1 VKRPVFFIAAIVSI
15 VGALAS
21 AQQPAPAAPAAPGAP
36 AAPPK
41 LAVLIITGQN
51 GHNWRGTT
59 PLLRKALEDTGKFEV
74 RVTEEFRGA
83 GPETL
88 APYDLV
94 VLNYFERGR
103 PELRW
108 GDRANAAFLDYVRSG
123 KGVVVYHFSMAAF
136 DGWVDYEKLSGGNW
150 RPNNGHHSAPHTY
163 VVDIKDQEH
172 PITKGLK
179 LSFPQ
184 QNDELYANLR
194 WQPAGSY
201 HVLATAND
209 DHALYA
215 ASRTDSRAPQ
225 PLEGASANEPMLW
238 TTEVGKGRV
247 FVTALGHD
255 VEQVQT
261 PAFVTTFTRGAEWA
275 ATGKVT
281 LPIPAAMASAPQSAQ
296 AAPQPPT
303 AEGYVP
309 RGTRPGKGL
318 APGMKVT
325 DLGKGARTYRISM
338 AKGDEMMS
346 GLTDFA
352 EKYHIRNGHFTALGA
367 INKGLFGWSDVERGL
382 GQKKIELN
390 QEAEIVSLMGSV
402 TTDAQGRGT
411 VHGHGTVALY
421 DGSVKGGHWWEAH
434 VSIIADV
441 FVTEE
446 EGVSEQPKS
455 EPQK

>member
-1 VKRPVFFIAAIVSI
+1 MKRRQIALAALICI
-15 VGALAS
+15 VGGLAY
-21 AQQPAPAAPAAPGAP
+21 AQQPAPAPPPAPAPG
-36 AAPPK
+36 PPK
-41 LAVLIITGQN
+41 TAVLIITGQSN
-51 GHNWRGTT
+51 HNWRGTT
-59 PLLRKALEDTGKFEV
+59 PLLRKALEDTGKFDV
-74 RVTEEFRGA
+74 HVTEEFRGA

-94 VLNYFERGR
+94 VLNYFDRNL

-108 GDRANAAFLDYVRSG
+108 GDRADAALLDFVRSG
-123 KGVVVYHFSMAAF
+123 KGMVVYHFSVAAF
-136 DGWVDYEKLSGGNW
+136 NGWTEYEKLSAGNW
-150 RPNNGHHSAPHTY
+150 RPDKGHHSAPHNF
-163 VVDIKDQEH
+163 VVEIKDQEH

-184 QNDELYANLR
+184 ANDELYANLR

-201 HVLATAND
+201 HLLATAND

-215 ASRTDSRAPQ
+215 ARRTDSRAPQ
-225 PLEGASANEPMLW
+225 PLVGDSANEPMLW
-238 TTEVGKGRV
+238 TTEYGKGRV

-261 PAFVTTFTRGAEWA
+261 PAFVTTFARGAEWA

-281 LPIPAAMASAPQSAQ
+281 LPIPGTMGITAPSGAASA
-296 AAPQPPT
+296 AASPPPVY
-303 AEGYVP
+303 EGYVP

-318 APGMKVT
+318 APGMTVT
-325 DLGKGARTYRISM
+325 DLGKGGRTYKLHM
-338 AKGDEMMS
+338 VKGDEMMS

-352 EKYHIRNGHFTALGA
+352 EKYKIRNGHFTALGA
-367 INKGLFGWSDVERGL
+367 INKGLFGWSDVESGK

-390 QEAEIVSLMGSV
+390 QEAEIVSLMGSM

-411 VHGHGTVALY
+411 VHGHGTVALS
-421 DGSVKGGHWWEAH
+421 DGSVRGGHFWEAY

-441 FVTEE
+441 FITEE
-446 EGVSEQPKS
+446 EAAAEPPK
-455 EPQK
+455 QD